1 MQIKYD
7 FYFYPNIG
15 MTTDTSRDHYHEEM
29 RWTNY
34 LKLSTYLLNRSN
46 FIFVSQVWLIK
57 EIM

>member
-34 LKLSTYLLNRSN
+34 LLKRSN
-46 FIFVSQVWLIK
+46 FTLCGQSGLFNSRNYVPK
-57 EIM
+57 